1 VPEEQVVLWGRP
13 AGIASK
19 YLSGKKQF
27 HLDRRGIEDWT
38 LEKSRRILHLEVLQG
53 LRVVHYPRTLF
64 THPESHLPLLH
75 IKGL

>member
-27 HLDRRGIEDWT
+27 HLDRRGIED
-38 LEKSRRILHLEVLQG
+38 
-53 LRVVHYPRTLF
+53 RTLGKKSEDSAPRG
-64 THPESHLPLLH
+64 TS
-75 IKGL
+75 GA